1 MIEINLLPEEAKKKK
16 RSAPKMDASMI
27 NLSSLPI
34 INIAFVAVGALL
46 AIQLALF
53 ITGVISGTTF
63 ESLELKYKDILPKK
77 QETEKLKIRVDTANK
92 KVIAI
97 DELMVKRFSWEKKLN
112 ALSDSMIPGI
122 WLTELQYDEKITGA
136 SKPANAGPAKKLGG
150 EGKQVSEKTIS
161 KYLILFGAASGMGE
175 EGTALIGRFI
185 KSLKENA
192 EFYSDFSDIE
202 LGTIKREKMDDQ
214 EIMVFKITCFFKAR

>member
-34 INIAFVAVGALL
+34 TSIAMIAVGALL
-46 AIQLALF
+46 AIQSALF
-53 ITGVISGTTF
+53 MIGVISGIAF
-63 ESLELKYKDILPKK
+63 NSMNRKYKDILPRKN
-77 QETEKLKIRVDTANK
+77 ETQQLKTWVDTANK
-92 KVIAI
+92 KVAAI

-122 WLTELQYDEKITGA
+122 WLTELQYDEKLTDAI
-136 SKPANAGPAKKLGG
+136 KPANADSAEKRRG
-150 EGKQVSEKTIS
+150 EGRRALEKTLS
-161 KYLILFGAASGMGE
+161 RYLILSGAASGMGE

-185 KSLKENA
+185 RSLKDDPA
-192 EFYSDFSDIE
+192 FYSDFSDIE

-214 EIMVFKITCFFKAR
+214 EIMTFKITCFFKAR